1 MPTSAPTLMRLK
13 QSLPLLWLN
22 PTRSTAVAAQEV
34 GHALAT
40 TGSESPAE
48 SQYIS
53 LADIE
58 AARSRFERFAP
69 LLAKLFPEL
78 AASGGVIESALSPA
92 PAVASLLGMAP
103 GQGRVLIKQ
112 DHALPVAGS
121 IKARGGL
128 HEVLE
133 FAERVAIANG
143 LLPSQPSAADYV
155 ALLSERAR
163 EVFARHSV
171 AVGSTG
177 NLGLSIGVIA
187 SALGFKASVHMSAD
201 AKAWKKDRLRQR
213 GVEVVEHA
221 GDYAQAVAQGRA
233 QAVTDPLAHFV
244 DDERSLSLFLGYAA
258 AVFGLRRQLAEQ
270 GIVVDAQHPL
280 FVYLP
285 CGVGGAPAGIAFG
298 IRQILGPHAHCFFA
312 EPVQSPCVLVQ
323 MMDGSDGPQGPHP
336 TVYDYGLHNRT
347 EADGLAVPQ
356 ASRLASAAMREVLG
370 GIYTVED
377 GQLMRFVYQ
386 LEQAEGLRVEPS
398 ATAGMA
404 GPSMLLG
411 TPEGQRYLQ
420 ESGLQAH
427 LAQSTHVVWTTGG
440 LFVPPAQYQQ
450 FWEAGRDL
458 LAQQP

>member
-1 MPTSAPTLMRLK
+1 
-13 QSLPLLWLN
+13 
-22 PTRSTAVAAQEV
+22 
-34 GHALAT
+34 
-40 TGSESPAE
+40 
-48 SQYIS
+48 
-53 LADIE
+53 
-58 AARSRFERFAP
+58 
-69 LLAKLFPEL
+69 
-78 AASGGVIESALSPA
+78 
-92 PAVASLLGMAP
+92 
-103 GQGRVLIKQ
+103 
-112 DHALPVAGS
+112 
-121 IKARGGL
+121 
-128 HEVLE
+128 
-133 FAERVAIANG
+133 
-143 LLPSQPSAADYV
+143 
-155 ALLSERAR
+155 
-163 EVFARHSV
+163 
-171 AVGSTG
+171 VGSTG

-233 QAVTDPLAHFV
+233 QAATDPLAHFV

-323 MMDGSDGPQGPHP
+323 MMDGADGPQGPHP

-420 ESGLQAH
+420 DAGLQAH

-458 LAQQP
+458 LAQQA

>member
-1 MPTSAPTLMRLK
+1 
-13 QSLPLLWLN
+13 
-22 PTRSTAVAAQEV
+22 
-34 GHALAT
+34 
-40 TGSESPAE
+40 
-48 SQYIS
+48 
-53 LADIE
+53 
-58 AARSRFERFAP
+58 
-69 LLAKLFPEL
+69 
-78 AASGGVIESALSPA
+78 
-92 PAVASLLGMAP
+92 
-103 GQGRVLIKQ
+103 
-112 DHALPVAGS
+112 
-121 IKARGGL
+121 
-128 HEVLE
+128 
-133 FAERVAIANG
+133 
-143 LLPSQPSAADYV
+143 
-155 ALLSERAR
+155 
-163 EVFARHSV
+163 
-171 AVGSTG
+171 VGSTG

-298 IRQILGPHAHCFFA
+298 IRQILGPHAHCFCRA
-312 EPVQSPCVLVQ
+312 GAVALRAGAD
-323 MMDGSDGPQGPHP
+323 DGWLRRPARPAP

-386 LEQAEGLRVEPS
+386 LEQAEGLRVEPRQPPAWLVRRCCWVRPKGNAICRRVGCRRIWHS
-398 ATAGMA
+398 PRMWSGPLAGCSFRPRSTSSSGRPGATCWPGSRRILCRILRRAPHCHFLPVSIAIAIADM
-404 GPSMLLG
+404 SIF
-411 TPEGQRYLQ
+411 T
-420 ESGLQAH
+420 
-427 LAQSTHVVWTTGG
+427 
-440 LFVPPAQYQQ
+440 VPPAASIGAPISDIDTPALLLDLDAFERNLDDLQARADASGMALRPHGKAHKCPAVALAQIARGAVGICCQ
-450 FWEAGRDL
+450 KVSEAIPFIEAGVRDIHISNEI
-458 LAQQP
+458 ASPARHACWRSWPAMHA

>member
-1 MPTSAPTLMRLK
+1 MSRSSETLSYLREF
-13 QSLPLLWLN
+13 LPLLWVN
-22 PTRSTAVAAQEV
+22 PTRSISVNALEV
-34 GHALAT
+34 GSALAAAGT
-40 TGSESPAE
+40 ATPSANHT
-48 SQYIS
+48 IS
-53 LADIE
+53 VDDIE
-58 AARSRFERFAP
+58 SAQSRFERFAP
-69 LLAKLFPEL
+69 LLACLFPEL
-78 AASGGVIESALSPA
+78 AASGGAIESALSPA
-92 PAVASLLGMAP
+92 PAISSLLGIA
-103 GQGRVLIKQ
+103 GGDGRVFIKQ

-133 FAERVAIANG
+133 YAERVATANG
-143 LLPSQPSAADYV
+143 LLPEQPSASDYV
-155 ALLSERAR
+155 ALASERAR
-163 EVFARHSV
+163 AVFARHSV

-201 AKAWKKDRLRQR
+201 AKAWKKERLRQR
-213 GVEVVEHA
+213 GVEVVEHM

-233 QAVTDPLAHFV
+233 QAATDPLAHFV

-270 GIVVDAQHPL
+270 GIAVDEEHPL

-323 MMDGSDGPQGPHP
+323 MMEGSDGPQGPHP

-356 ASRLASAAMREVLG
+356 ASRLASATMREVLG
-370 GIYTVED
+370 GIFTVED
-377 GQLMRFVYQ
+377 AQLMRFVYQ

-398 ATAGMA
+398 ATAGLA

-411 TPEGQRYLQ
+411 TPEGRRYLQ
-420 ESGLQAH
+420 DWRLEDH
-427 LAQSTHVVWTTGG
+427 LAQSTHLVWTTGG
-440 LFVPPAQYQQ
+440 LFVPPAQHQQ

-458 LAQQP
+458 AARHP